1 MTAEDIRE
9 YLDWYERN
17 FEYIFTH
24 DEGYKWH
31 AIKVFQD
38 KIRNHE
44 GDLTDVLYDALSAS
58 GNLLNSRYAFSR
70 GMLKDF
76 IEYNKQHP
84 EVKTSVIEAFNS
96 LLSTRDKAGVESR
109 ISNFISLCRNALT
122 EYWAGDK
129 KNSFQDLH
137 SASVYLA
144 FMYPEDFYI
153 YRSSEYQQFNE
164 QVLNNEFTYKRGSVG
179 NYTEYIK
186 MCDQLRDILRNEAE
200 EHTSFANK
208 LKLFQE
214 ADDYYSDSSFNLLT
228 QDFIYSVVSYYREE
242 FTVTAKKK
250 VSDIVF
256 VDAVSASSF
265 TNGSEIIE
273 YHPDVKS
280 IQHTDYAA
288 KQRANSKI
296 GNAGEEWVRKTYE
309 PARLKRAGFEELS
322 KKIDWVSKKSD
333 AYGYDILS
341 YDTDGKPIYIE
352 VKTTNGPMESEFY
365 ISDYELAASRHF
377 GDRYRLYR
385 VYDFENGPKVL
396 VIKGCLDP
404 LLPVAKTYSIKINKK

>member
-164 QVLNNEFTYKRGSVG
+164 QVLNNEFTYRRGSVG

-186 MCDQLRDILRNEAE
+186 MCDQLREILRNEAE

-214 ADDYYSDSSFNLLT
+214 ADDYYSDPSFNLLT

-265 TNGSEIIE
+265 TNGSELI
-273 YHPDVKS
+273 HSTHRLCRQTKS
-280 IQHTDYAA
+280 QFQDR
-288 KQRANSKI
+288 QCRRRVGSKD
-296 GNAGEEWVRKTYE
+296 
-309 PARLKRAGFEELS
+309 LRAG
-322 KKIDWVSKKSD
+322 KI
-333 AYGYDILS
+333 
-341 YDTDGKPIYIE
+341 
-352 VKTTNGPMESEFY
+352 KTCRF
-365 ISDYELAASRHF
+365 
-377 GDRYRLYR
+377 
-385 VYDFENGPKVL
+385 
-396 VIKGCLDP
+396 
-404 LLPVAKTYSIKINKK
+404 